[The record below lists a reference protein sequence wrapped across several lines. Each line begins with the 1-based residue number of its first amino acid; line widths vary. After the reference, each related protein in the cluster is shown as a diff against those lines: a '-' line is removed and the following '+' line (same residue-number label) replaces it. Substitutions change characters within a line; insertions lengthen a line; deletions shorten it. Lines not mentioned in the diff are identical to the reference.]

1 MEPAGSH
8 GVHSLDDFQF
18 LCFLFGSVQMGCQ
31 NDLPE
36 PNCFAEAPVVNKFG
50 QKYMFLQAIE
60 HINTVKT
67 GPFAEHSNTLWGVSG
82 ARSWDKVSSCYYHR
96 TSPKFRCKTAWWKC
110 IKLKYWENFQLCS
123 TFILEVSWLLTRYK
137 DLPRRNLASNC
148 SSLINYKFKH
158 NLHKYK

>member
-36 PNCFAEAPVVNKFG
+36 PSNFAEAAVVARYG
-50 QKYMFLQAIE
+50 SKYMFLQAIQ
-60 HINTVKT
+60 HINQVKT

-82 ARSWDKVSSCYYHR
+82 AKTWDKVQNGMMKMY
-96 TSPKFRCKTAWWKC
+96 KA
-110 IKLKYWENFQLCS
+110 
-123 TFILEVSWLLTRYK
+123 EVLT
-137 DLPRRNLASNC
+137 
-148 SSLINYKFKH
+148 LIREIQG
-158 NLHKYK
+158 

>member
-36 PNCFAEAPVVNKFG
+36 PTCFAEAPVVNKFG
-50 QKYMFLQAIE
+50 EKYMFLQAIQ
-60 HINTVKT
+60 HINNVKT

-82 ARSWDKVSSCYYHR
+82 AKTWDKVG
-96 TSPKFRCKTAWWKC
+96 
-110 IKLKYWENFQLCS
+110 
-123 TFILEVSWLLTRYK
+123 
-137 DLPRRNLASNC
+137 
-148 SSLINYKFKH
+148 FK
-158 NLHKYK
+158 

>member
-36 PNCFAEAPVVNKFG
+36 PTCFAETPVVNKFG
-50 QKYMFLQAIE
+50 EKYMFLQAIQ
-60 HINTVKT
+60 HINNVKT

-82 ARSWDKVSSCYYHR
+82 ARSWDKVRFKELTQISFYYANA
-96 TSPKFRCKTAWWKC
+96 TYS
-110 IKLKYWENFQLCS
+110 
-123 TFILEVSWLLTRYK
+123 LEVDCTLS
-137 DLPRRNLASNC
+137 LAVTE
-148 SSLINYKFKH
+148 
-158 NLHKYK
+158 KYLDF

>member
-1 MEPAGSH
+1 MVSLFIKLLEIIQIDYRMEPAGSH

-36 PNCFAEAPVVNKFG
+36 PNCFAEPPVVNKFG

-82 ARSWDKVSSCYYHR
+82 ARSWDKGRICSKMYFNHF
-96 TSPKFRCKTAWWKC
+96 TRCKMA
-110 IKLKYWENFQLCS
+110 
-123 TFILEVSWLLTRYK
+123 
-137 DLPRRNLASNC
+137 
-148 SSLINYKFKH
+148 
-158 NLHKYK
+158 

>member
-36 PNCFAEAPVVNKFG
+36 PTCFAEAPVVNKFG
-50 QKYMFLQAIE
+50 EKYMFLQAIQ
-60 HINTVKT
+60 HINNVKT

-82 ARSWDKVSSCYYHR
+82 AKTWDKVGFKIRVQISMKKFFKDIFSSR
-96 TSPKFRCKTAWWKC
+96 MNC
-110 IKLKYWENFQLCS
+110 IETNK
-123 TFILEVSWLLTRYK
+123 
-137 DLPRRNLASNC
+137 PNLV
-148 SSLINYKFKH
+148 LRF
-158 NLHKYK
+158 